1 MSQQELRDHNVISS
15 TTFTVKTISMKLNY
29 VAVITTHSINF
40 FCSKVNVL
48 LYYTVA
54 GSNPVSHQVNTFTRS
69 VTRRLMISCLYK
81 LMFKSGLNLESID
94 LIVSKMKVFI
104 HDESTS
110 VG

>member
-1 MSQQELRDHNVISS
+1 
-15 TTFTVKTISMKLNY
+15 
-29 VAVITTHSINF
+29 
-40 FCSKVNVL
+40 
-48 LYYTVA
+48 
-54 GSNPVSHQVNTFTRS
+54 
-69 VTRRLMISCLYK
+69 MISCLYK